1 MPKGE
6 SAEEKSPTAVRP
18 LNPNQ
23 IAFLERFLATF
34 PRNATAAY
42 VEVYRCKESTARV
55 QASRLLTDPR
65 IIAEIEKRESPTRG
79 RFKLSADRIRREIAA
94 VQHSDMSHY
103 LIGPD
108 GEVTLAPGAPV
119 DAMKA
124 IQSID
129 RTIRRIPRGA
139 NLEPITEVRVRL
151 RLWNKP
157 TTLRLGTQV
166 RGMIVRRFDPGGT
179 DAPPPPP
186 VNEPTLVEVVFVEPV
201 TVTVATK

>member
-1 MPKGE
+1 MPNG
-6 SAEEKSPTAVRP
+6 KSVEARPAILDRP

-42 VEVYRCKESTARV
+42 LEVYRCKESTAAV

-65 IIAEIEKRESPTRG
+65 IVAEIEKRESPTRG

-103 LIGPD
+103 RIAAD
-108 GEVTLAPGAPV
+108 GEVTLAEGAPA

-166 RGMIVRRFDPGGT
+166 RGMIVRRFDPGGE
-179 DAPPPPP
+179 APPPPP
-186 VNEPTLVEVVFVEPV
+186 VNEPTLVEVIFID
-201 TVTVATK
+201 ATPPK